1 MRIRGELSSKGATFT
16 DVAPAC
22 SALALAHG
30 TGHGTGSCPQAC
42 EQATEWVCCL
52 ENGVRVRGGKQRSV
66 RPKQGAGWPPSTP
79 AASPSPLPRSARCL
93 AQPEEDEDED
103 VSTADVPASDAR
115 RLSSTA
121 AAFSSTD

>member
-1 MRIRGELSSKGATFT
+1 LRIRGELSSKGATFT

-22 SALALAHG
+22 SALALAMA
-30 TGHGTGSCPQAC
+30 GSCHKAC

-52 ENGVRVRGGKQRSV
+52 ENGVRVRGGEQRSI

-79 AASPSPLPRSARCL
+79 AASPRPLPRPARCL

-103 VSTADVPASDAR
+103 VSTADVPPSDAR